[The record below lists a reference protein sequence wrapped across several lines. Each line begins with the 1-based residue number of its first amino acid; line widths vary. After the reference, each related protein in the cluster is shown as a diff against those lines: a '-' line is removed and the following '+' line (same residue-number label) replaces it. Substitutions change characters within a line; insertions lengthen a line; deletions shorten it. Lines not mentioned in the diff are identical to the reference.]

1 MKANQRQ
8 YVRVLSVYPHHR
20 GFGFA
25 VLEHERLVDW
35 GLARLYS
42 KGNDEFLARVE
53 AMMVKYRPHIIA
65 LEDHMNSR
73 RGERAQRLV
82 DTVLGYAKFREVET
96 VLVVQSDVRRILG
109 LQERATIYDVAT
121 CLAEAF
127 PELTPLVP
135 PKRRPWQS
143 EAERMKVFQALG
155 LAIVAFPRSSPFGPA
170 FVRRLA

>member
-1 MKANQRQ
+1 MKADQRH

-42 KGNDEFLARVE
+42 TANDEFLARVE
-53 AMMVKYRPHIIA
+53 ALIVKYRPHIIA

-82 DTVLGYAKFREVET
+82 DTALGYAKFWELQT
-96 VLVVQSDVRRILG
+96 VLVSRSDVRRVLG
-109 LQERATIYDVAT
+109 LRERATTHDMAIS
-121 CLAEAF
+121 LAEAF

-135 PKRRPWQS
+135 PKRKPWQS
-143 EAERMKVFQALG
+143 EAERMKVFQAVG
-155 LAIVAFPRSSPFGPA
+155 IAAGA
-170 FVRRLA
+170 QAARR

>member
-1 MKANQRQ
+1 MKADQRH

-25 VLEHERLVDW
+25 VLEHDRLVDW

-42 KGNDEFLARVE
+42 TANDEFLARVE
-53 AMMVKYRPHIIA
+53 AMIVKYRPHIIA

-82 DTVLGYAKFREVET
+82 DTTLGYAKFRELQT
-96 VLVVQSDVRRILG
+96 ILVLPSDVRRMLG
-109 LQERATIYDVAT
+109 VQERATIYDVAT
-121 CLAEAF
+121 RLAEGF
-127 PELTPLVP
+127 PELTPILP
-135 PKRRPWQS
+135 PKRKPWQS

-155 LAIVAFPRSSPFGPA
+155 LAIVAFERGSASI
-170 FVRRLA
+170 RT

>member
-1 MKANQRQ
+1 MRMKANQRQ

-42 KGNDEFLARVE
+42 TANDEFLTRVE
-53 AMMVKYRPHIIA
+53 AMTVRYRPHIIA

-82 DTVLGYAKFREVET
+82 DTALGYAKFRELQT
-96 VLVVQSDVRRILG
+96 VLVPQNDVRRILG
-109 LQERATIYDVAT
+109 LQDRATIHDVAIR
-121 CLAEAF
+121 LAEAF

-135 PKRRPWQS
+135 PKRKPWQS
-143 EAERMKVFQALG
+143 EAERMKVFQAVG
-155 LAIVAFPRSSPFGPA
+155 LAIAALAPARS
-170 FVRRLA
+170 

>member
-1 MKANQRQ
+1 MKADQRQ

-42 KGNDEFLARVE
+42 TANDEFLTRVE
-53 AMMVKYRPHIIA
+53 AMIVRYRPHIIA

-82 DTVLGYAKFREVET
+82 DTALGYAKFREMQT
-96 VLVVQSDVRRILG
+96 VLVPQNDVRRILG
-109 LQERATIYDVAT
+109 LQDRATIHDVAIR
-121 CLAEAF
+121 LAEAF
-127 PELTPLVP
+127 PELAPLVP
-135 PKRRPWQS
+135 PKRKPWQS
-143 EAERMKVFQALG
+143 EAERMKMFQAVG
-155 LAIVAFPRSSPFGPA
+155 LAVASVAQPST
-170 FVRRLA
+170 